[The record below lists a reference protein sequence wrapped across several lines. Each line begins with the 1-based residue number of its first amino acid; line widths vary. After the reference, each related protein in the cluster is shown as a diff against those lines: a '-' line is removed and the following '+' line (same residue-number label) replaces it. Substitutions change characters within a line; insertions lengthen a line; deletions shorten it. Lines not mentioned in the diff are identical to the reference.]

1 MLAARYHDT
10 QDVRIDEIPE
20 PEPGPGEVKI
30 RVAYNGI
37 CGTDVHE
44 YYSGPAWIPQGTH
57 PRTGASRPIVIGHEF
72 SGTVVATGA
81 GVATVAP
88 GDRVCVEG
96 LYPCDECPRCLE
108 GMPNLCTSFALHGLS
123 GTGGGL
129 SQFTVVKD
137 FMVHRLPDTVSLELG
152 ALVEPMAVTTH
163 AINRARLSPESKV
176 LVFGAGPI
184 GIGTFLGLRARG
196 VTSVLVVEPSAE
208 RRAGI
213 QALGATDVVDPTAV
227 DLASAVSGF
236 TGGAGA
242 DVAFDCAGVAASFRS
257 ACESVRARGQ
267 VVVVA
272 TYEKEPPFPG
282 NTVLLGEVE
291 ILGCLAYSGPDFDDT
306 IAIMAA
312 GGYDITGWV
321 AHIPLDG
328 LLDDGIRTLRE
339 GRGLKILVDLP
350 GGDPDRA

>member
-1 MLAARYHDT
+1 MLAARYYDHE
-10 QDVRIDEIPE
+10 DVRIEEIPV
-20 PEPGPGEVKI
+20 PVPGPGEVRI
-30 RVAYNGI
+30 EVAYNGI

-44 YYSGPAWIPQGTH
+44 YYSGPAWIPAETH
-57 PRTGASRPIVIGHEF
+57 PRTGVSRPVVIGHEF
-72 SGTVVATGA
+72 SGTIVELGA
-81 GVATVAP
+81 GVSGLAV
-88 GDRVCVEG
+88 GERVCVEG
-96 LYPCDECPRCLE
+96 LYPCDDCARCRA
-108 GMPNLCTSFALHGLS
+108 GMPNMCTTFALHGLS
-123 GTGGGL
+123 GPGGGL

-137 FMVHRLPDTVSLELG
+137 FMVHTLPDSVSLELG

-163 AINRARLSPESKV
+163 AINRARFDETSTV
-176 LVFGAGPI
+176 IVFGAGPI

-196 VTSVLVVEPSAE
+196 VANILVVEPSAE

-213 QALGATDVVDPTAV
+213 ERLGAAHVIDPVATDLGEEVAR
-227 DLASAVSGF
+227 LSAGV
-236 TGGAGA
+236 GA

-282 NTVLLGEVE
+282 NTVLLNEVE

-312 GGYDITGWV
+312 GGYDTTGWV
-321 AHIPLDG
+321 THIPLDR
-328 LLDDGIRTLRE
+328 LVSEGIEALRG
-339 GRGLKILVDLP
+339 GRGMKILVDLP
-350 GGDPDRA
+350 SSTA